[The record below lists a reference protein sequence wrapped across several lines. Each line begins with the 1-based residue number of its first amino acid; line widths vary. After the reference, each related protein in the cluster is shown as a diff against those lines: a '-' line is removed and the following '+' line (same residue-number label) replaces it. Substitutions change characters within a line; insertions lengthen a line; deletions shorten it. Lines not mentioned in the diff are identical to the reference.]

1 MKKFVSVLLVLCCLM
16 ASCVP
21 VLAAVDVWSSDRVID
36 CIKRAM
42 SDSFDD
48 YSVTRVSS
56 EEFQADIVYDKLL
69 TAKNCQPAY
78 YKALRDSCTETFMLA
93 AWRVWMNY
101 YPTTKITFCFVDSL
115 HKKPIPYCTFT
126 ALGSGSNFSFDEQP
140 YGIGIGNDYVA
151 LGADPQFMQ
160 MLIDN
165 YGAFGTDFIAL
176 YSEESGY
183 IIRADSV
190 FSSTFVGYLNAG
202 NTAVVEY
209 LRSIYKYSLWNMIHD
224 YKDCDPNNVSVTV
237 FFADGENYVFE
248 IQYKNGDVTEEL
260 LK

>member
-1 MKKFVSVLLVLCCLM
+1 MKKFVSVLLVLCCLL

-21 VLAAVDVWSSDRVID
+21 ALAAVDVWSSDRVID

-56 EEFQADIVYDKLL
+56 EEFQADIVYDELL

-101 YPTTKITFCFVDSL
+101 YPTTKITFRFVDSL

-165 YGAFGTDFIAL
+165 YGAFGRDFIAL

-237 FFADGENYVFE
+237 FFADGDNYVFE